1 MTEHTV
7 ATTARS
13 SPRWVLLGVG
23 AFGAGVASAVLVSG
37 LLSARLP
44 PAFDTEVIAV
54 NATSPVVCVR
64 SADMADDDGVCG
76 WVATTQERALR
87 EGDSVRVR
95 FHPEEIQGLGVLEI
109 LDPDGN

>member
-1 MTEHTV
+1 M
-7 ATTARS
+7 
-13 SPRWVLLGVG
+13 LGVG
-23 AFGAGVASAVLVSG
+23 AFGAGAASAVLVSS
-37 LLSARLP
+37 LLSEQLP
-44 PAFDTEVIAV
+44 TPFDTEVIAV

-64 SADMADDDGVCG
+64 AADIADDDGVCG
-76 WVATTQERALR
+76 WVATTKERTLR